1 MKVTGWLADDQNPL
15 SLDSVF
21 TKTGEYGIDK
31 MKAITKETDHT
42 GRLTDS
48 LMYKTH
54 NRQHNIDRKE
64 DEITQPTDKETLYI
78 GSGAPHAIYRETYS
92 GIHQSAEGSPEF
104 IELLKKWAE
113 DVLGIDV
120 ENQPFRWEA
129 LLLQVRN
136 TKTEG
141 NPFIQPN
148 VHSIANYAASEAS
161 NNINLY
167 LEKVVNKQKEIK

>member
-64 DEITQPTDKETLYI
+64 DEITKPTNKETLYI

-92 GIHQSAEGSPEF
+92 GIHESSEGSPEF
-104 IELLKKWAE
+104 IELLKEWAE

-129 LLLQVRN
+129 LLAHVRN
-136 TKTEG
+136 NKTEG
-141 NPFIQPN
+141 SPFIEPN
-148 VHSIANYAASEAS
+148 VHSIANYAAREAS
-161 NNINLY
+161 NNIELY
-167 LEKVVNKQKEIK
+167 LEKVVNKQKEVK